1 MEYVLP
7 DIMFQFL
14 KTRLVL
20 MLKKHD
26 EREKQNVNGD
36 NEDADMFEISPTIS
50 SSEDIDTSS

>member
-1 MEYVLP
+1 
-7 DIMFQFL
+7 
-14 KTRLVL
+14 